1 MEIPDLY
8 ANSIFVAARD
18 VGRRAASRQPR
29 PFFSERN
36 REGASLSDT
45 NGYSCGRNVISSIS
59 RERDYYLYIYIMRRD
74 CKDALFSPVISFT
87 PSISIAYLT
96 NCKKRIAI
104 VYVILFRNV

>member
-45 NGYSCGRNVISSIS
+45 NGYSCERNVISSIS
-59 RERDYYLYIYIMRRD
+59 RERLLSLYLYNEKRLY
-74 CKDALFSPVISFT
+74 CKDALF
-87 PSISIAYLT
+87 
-96 NCKKRIAI
+96 
-104 VYVILFRNV
+104 

>member
-36 REGASLSDT
+36 REGAGLFYA
-45 NGYSCGRNVISSIS
+45 NGCSCGRNVISSSEIHFE
-59 RERDYYLYIYIMRRD
+59 REI
-74 CKDALFSPVISFT
+74 VIF
-87 PSISIAYLT
+87 IFI
-96 NCKKRIAI
+96 
-104 VYVILFRNV
+104 